1 VAWGGLGRYIIDG
14 FATQNNVMVFAG
26 GLLVALLAIVTEL
39 LLGRVEKRVVPKGIQ
54 RTDADE
60 VHKAAA

>member
-39 LLGRVEKRVVPKGIQ
+39 LLGALERRVVPTGIRRSDSEDVNQ
-54 RTDADE
+54 
-60 VHKAAA
+60 VAA